1 VSMGRRKGVYLAVQT
16 PVADSSH
23 TPLDAFISR
32 RRDPDTKREAV
43 LRTAVRLFLE
53 RGFWRTS
60 LSDVAEQLNITKPAL
75 YHYFS
80 NKEEIYL
87 ACYRWGISLIKGDLE
102 RIRSHQATGL
112 EKVASFI
119 YSYAVIIAGDF
130 GRCVVRQD
138 DRELSAEARAE
149 VRAYKREVD
158 LYLRS
163 FIREGINDG
172 TIRSCDIKITA
183 FSIAGAVNSLAHWF
197 KPDADLSAE
206 QVAAAF
212 ARTLTEGI
220 ANRRATKFRIPDFD
234 CQSKLSA
241 PSHAKLAPPNPGKSQ
256 H

>member
-1 VSMGRRKGVYLAVQT
+1 MGKRKTGCAAVQT
-16 PVADSSH
+16 PATDSPH
-23 TPLDAFISR
+23 AHLKAFVDR

-75 YHYFS
+75 YHYFR

-87 ACYRWGISLIKGDLE
+87 DCYRWGIALIKADLE
-102 RIRSHQATGL
+102 CIRSQRGPGL
-112 EKVASFI
+112 DKVASFI
-119 YSYAVIIAGDF
+119 YAYATIIAGDF

-158 LYLRS
+158 RDLRS
-163 FIREGINDG
+163 FIQEGINDG
-172 TIRSCDIKITA
+172 TIRSCDVKITA

-197 KPDADLSAE
+197 KPDAGLRGRGGSCRFRQDPH
-206 QVAAAF
+206 
-212 ARTLTEGI
+212 RR
-220 ANRRATKFRIPDFD
+220 NR
-234 CQSKLSA
+234 
-241 PSHAKLAPPNPGKSQ
+241 KSQ
-256 H
+256 GD

>member
-1 VSMGRRKGVYLAVQT
+1 MGKRKPGSPPVQT
-16 PVADSSH
+16 PATDPSH
-23 TPLDAFISR
+23 AHLKAFINR

-60 LSDVAEQLNITKPAL
+60 LSDIAEQLNITKPAL

-87 ACYRWGISLIKGDLE
+87 ACYRWGISLIKTDLE
-102 RIRSHQATGL
+102 RIRAYHGPGL

-119 YSYAVIIAGDF
+119 YTYAIIIAGDF

-149 VRAYKREVD
+149 VRAYKRDVD
-158 LYLRS
+158 LCLRS
-163 FIREGINDG
+163 FIQEGINDG
-172 TIRSCDIKITA
+172 TIRPCDVKITA

-197 KPDADLSAE
+197 KPDAELSAE
-206 QVAAAF
+206 EVAAAF
-212 ARTLTEGI
+212 AKTLTEGI
-220 ANRRATKFRIPDFD
+220 ANRRATKFRIPYFD
-234 CQSKLSA
+234 HQSKLIVPMNAKIA
-241 PSHAKLAPPNPGKSQ
+241 PRTLDKLRN
-256 H
+256 